1 MSLTGV
7 TGARSVLSQ
16 GIEAMVERVRGFTD
30 LPLLVGFGISRREHV
45 RSVSRFADG
54 ALVGSA
60 LIDAIGKAPEG
71 GAVEAA
77 KGLIKALR
85 LPAAGECDT

>member
-7 TGARSVLSQ
+7 TGARSELRQ
-16 GIEAMVERVRGFTD
+16 GIEDMVGRVRQFTD

-45 RSVSRFADG
+45 QSVSRFADG
-54 ALVGSA
+54 VMVGSA
-60 LIDAIGKAPEG
+60 LIDAIGNAPDG

-77 KGLIKALR
+77 RELVKALR